1 MNNQLENSVQT
12 WLSLWSE
19 REPGKCAL
27 VFENNTYSWAHLNS
41 LLNGVTVS
49 LRGQNIGQGDVVA
62 LVSKNSIELVLAY
75 LACIQLGALPALIA
89 PSTNKPLVQKLDTL
103 GCNHVWFG
111 KGTNK
116 LVDRTPLSAF
126 YSLLQ
131 ISIGCCVESDST
143 TPANVHP
150 DNLVSIVFTSGSTGA
165 PKAVAHTNKQHEASA
180 HGLLARFGF
189 KSNDTWLLSLPMY
202 HVSGLAI
209 VWRWLTVGACL
220 KIGGGKDLF
229 TDLQGATHAS
239 LVPTQLKRLIDSGKR
254 MTLSR
259 VLLGG
264 SHIPLALAQEANR
277 RGIDTWLGYGM
288 TESASTVM
296 AKQVD
301 EHLGVGFLLPNRLL
315 KVEKQRIYV
324 GGKTLASGYFYRGK
338 LTPIVNNDWF
348 DSKDLGEWEGDQL
361 RILGRVD
368 NLFISGGENIHCEE
382 IETVL
387 VQHAKI
393 INAVVIPVQ
402 DKEYGARPVGII
414 HSERALE
421 QKDVE
426 QFLSQR
432 LEKFKWPVEYIAM
445 PEILLEGPSFKLS
458 RAKVKAWF
466 ISSQVSKRKAI

>member
-1 MNNQLENSVQT
+1 MNNQLENSVQN
-12 WLSLWSE
+12 WLSRWSE
-19 REPGKCAL
+19 REPDKCAL
-27 VFENNTYSWAHLNS
+27 VFENNTYSWAHLRS

-62 LVSKNSIELVLAY
+62 LVSKNSMELVLAY
-75 LACIQLGALPALIA
+75 LACIHLGALPALIA
-89 PSTNKPLVQKLDTL
+89 PSTNTPLVQKLDTL

-116 LVDRTPLSAF
+116 LVDKASLSAL
-126 YSLLQ
+126 YSFLP
-131 ISIGCCVESDST
+131 ISIGCCVESDSA

-189 KSNDTWLLSLPMY
+189 KPNDTWLLSLPMY

-209 VWRWLTVGACL
+209 IWRWLTVGACL

-254 MTLSR
+254 ITLSR

-301 EHLGVGFLLPNRLL
+301 EHLGVGYLLPNRLL

-324 GGKTLASGYFYRGK
+324 GGETLASGYFYRGK

-382 IETVL
+382 IEFVL
-387 VQHAKI
+387 TQHAKI
-393 INAVVIPVQ
+393 NNAVVLPVQ
-402 DKEYGARPVGII
+402 DQEYGARPVAII
-414 HSERALE
+414 QCEHALE
-421 QKDVE
+421 KKEVE

-445 PEILLEGPSFKLS
+445 PETLLEGPSIKLS

-466 ISSQVSKRKAI
+466 ISSQVSRKKAI

>member
-19 REPGKCAL
+19 KEPNKCAL

-49 LRGQNIGQGDVVA
+49 LRGQNIIQGDVVA

-75 LACIQLGALPALIA
+75 LACIHLGALPALIA
-89 PSTNKPLVQKLDTL
+89 PSTNTPLVQKLDTL

-116 LVDRTPLSAF
+116 LVDRAPLSAL

-131 ISIGCCVESDST
+131 ISVGCCVGSNST
-143 TPANVHP
+143 TPASVHP
-150 DNLVSIVFTSGSTGA
+150 DNLVSIVFTSGSTGV

-189 KSNDTWLLSLPMY
+189 KSSDTWLLSLPMY

-209 VWRWLTVGACL
+209 IWRWLTVGACL
-220 KIGGGKDLF
+220 KVGGGKDFF
-229 TDLQGATHAS
+229 TDLQGVTHAS
-239 LVPTQLKRLIDSGKR
+239 LVPTQLKRLLDSGKR
-254 MTLSR
+254 ITLSR

-301 EHLGVGFLLPNRLL
+301 ECMGVGFLLPSRLL

-324 GGKTLASGYFYRGK
+324 GGETLASGYFYRGK
-338 LTPIVNNDWF
+338 LTPIVINDWF

-382 IETVL
+382 IEFVL
-387 VQHAKI
+387 TQHAKI
-393 INAVVIPVQ
+393 NNAVVIPVQ
-402 DKEYGARPVGII
+402 DKEYGARPVAVIQ
-414 HSERALE
+414 SEYALE
-421 QKDVE
+421 KKDVE
-426 QFLSQR
+426 QFLSRR

-445 PEILLEGPSFKLS
+445 PEILLEGPSIKLS
-458 RAKVKAWF
+458 RSKVKAWF
-466 ISSQVSKRKAI
+466 INSQVSKRKAI